1 MSEDLSKQRQQVIL
15 IIGCGYIIPV
25 LLVYWGFIPFSWR
38 FYIMIIMAILML
50 AIARIYR
57 CSPIELGLTKQNLEN
72 SSKSIA
78 LPTLAAV
85 VLMVIYH
92 ALQESR
98 LDNSAYN
105 WTFYL
110 FFIIVSA
117 PVQEFLYRGFLF
129 SIFTRV
135 KLAIWWQILLSTSL
149 YSFVHII
156 YQDLPTLLLTFMVGL
171 VWGCYYAKYRN
182 LYSIIVSHGLL
193 GLVAILVGL
202 V

>member
-1 MSEDLSKQRQQVIL
+1 MEDLSKQRQQVIL

-25 LLVYWGFIPFSWR
+25 LLVYWEFIPFSWR
-38 FYIMIIMAILML
+38 FYIIILIAIVML
-50 AIARIYR
+50 AIAKMYR
-57 CSPIELGLTKQNLEN
+57 YSPIELGLTKQNLKN
-72 SSKSIA
+72 SFKSIA
-78 LPTLAAV
+78 LPTLAAA
-85 VLMVIYH
+85 VLMSLYH
-92 ALQESR
+92 TLQGSR

-105 WTFYL
+105 WAFYL
-110 FFIIVSA
+110 FFVIVSA

-129 SIFTRV
+129 GIFARA
-135 KLAIWWQILLSTSL
+135 KLAIGWQILLSAAL

-156 YQDLPTLLLTFMVGL
+156 YQDLPTLLLTFVVGL

-182 LYSIIVSHGLL
+182 LYSIIISHGLL

>member
-1 MSEDLSKQRQQVIL
+1 MEDLSKQRQQAIL

-38 FYIMIIMAILML
+38 FYVMIITAIVML

-57 CSPIELGLTKQNLEN
+57 YSPIELGLTKQNLEN
-72 SSKSIA
+72 SFKSIA
-78 LPTLAAV
+78 LPTLVAV
-85 VLMVIYH
+85 VLMLIYH
-92 ALQESR
+92 AFQESR

-110 FFIIVSA
+110 FFVIVSA

-129 SIFTRV
+129 GIFTRV

-171 VWGCYYAKYRN
+171 VWSCYYAKYRN
-182 LYSIIVSHGLL
+182 LYSIIISHGLL